1 MVEPLFGVLDLPVH
15 EPEALDDDPEMGRGG
30 VDRSGR
36 GGNGGLAQPA
46 EHLDGVEAADAM
58 ALQQALDGRRPHTR
72 RLGGRRHAL
81 PEVEKPGGGPCAV
94 S

>member
-15 EPEALDDDPEMGRGG
+15 EPEALDDDLEMGRGG

-46 EHLDGVEAADAM
+46 EHVVSLEATDAM
-58 ALQQALDGRRPHTR
+58 ALQQAFDGGRTDTCC
-72 RLGGRRHAL
+72 LGGRRHAL
-81 PEVEKPGGGPCAV
+81 PEVEEPGGGPCAV